1 MSKNFAFR
9 VEIDGQIGMGHYK
22 RLISLSEQLGSKN
35 ISWFISGD
43 RVLASLLLRNKSFF
57 YLGVSKKKSLE
68 DLCLKYIEKKNITK
82 IVLDLS
88 YKDNLKNN
96 KILSIIKFY
105 KKNNIL
111 VTSFDDPRHKI
122 TSDVS
127 IIPYQIKKKSLNIVN
142 KNSKIFLGLNYFF
155 FSKKIL
161 NIHNNNF
168 KKKINNILIF
178 ISASDKGNIGYK
190 ILKLIIT
197 LNCEIILITN
207 IKNIPAINRQ
217 LKVFISSHPTKSLN
231 KIKIIPLTN
240 NFEKYLKWSDLII
253 SGEGLVKYEAIF
265 LNKPLILVHVND
277 NNSETI
283 KIFLSKNACL
293 SLGKYKDYLENDY
306 KQKMLSYILDYKT
319 RLVHF
324 KNSNSFFDKKNLLTQ
339 QKKLISTLRKLEI
352 K

>member
-1 MSKNFAFR
+1 MFKNFAFR
-9 VEIDGQIGMGHYK
+9 VEIDRQIGMGHYK
-22 RLISLSEQLGSKN
+22 RLISLSEQIGSKN

-43 RVLASLLLRNKSFF
+43 KLLASLLLRNKSFF

-68 DLCLKYIEKKNITK
+68 ADCLKYIEKKNITK

-88 YKDNLKNN
+88 YKRNFKND

-105 KKNNIL
+105 KKNSIS
-111 VTSFDDPRHKI
+111 VISFDDPRHKI
-122 TSDVS
+122 TSDIS
-127 IIPYQIKKKSLNIVN
+127 IVPYQIKKKSLNIVN

-161 NIHNNNF
+161 NISSNNF

-178 ISASDKGNIGYK
+178 ISASDNGNISCK

-197 LNCEIILITN
+197 LNCDIILITN
-207 IKNIPAINRQ
+207 TKNIPVMNRE
-217 LKVFISSHPTKSLN
+217 LKLFISSHSIQSRN

-265 LNKPLILVHVND
+265 LNKPLILVHIND
-277 NNSETI
+277 NQSEAI
-283 KIFLSKNACL
+283 KIFLSKNVCL

-306 KQKMLSYILDYKT
+306 KQKMISYILDDRT
-319 RLVHF
+319 RFLHF
-324 KNSNSFFDKKNLLTQ
+324 NNSKSFFDKKNLLMH
-339 QKKLISTLRKLEI
+339 QKKLISSLQKLAI

>member
-127 IIPYQIKKKSLNIVN
+127 IIPYQIKKK
-142 KNSKIFLGLNYFF
+142 K
-155 FSKKIL
+155 
-161 NIHNNNF
+161 F
-168 KKKINNILIF
+168 KH
-178 ISASDKGNIGYK
+178 
-190 ILKLIIT
+190 
-197 LNCEIILITN
+197 C
-207 IKNIPAINRQ
+207 Q
-217 LKVFISSHPTKSLN
+217 
-231 KIKIIPLTN
+231 
-240 NFEKYLKWSDLII
+240 
-253 SGEGLVKYEAIF
+253 
-265 LNKPLILVHVND
+265 
-277 NNSETI
+277 
-283 KIFLSKNACL
+283 
-293 SLGKYKDYLENDY
+293 
-306 KQKMLSYILDYKT
+306 
-319 RLVHF
+319 
-324 KNSNSFFDKKNLLTQ
+324 
-339 QKKLISTLRKLEI
+339 
-352 K
+352 